1 MKRPSLVTK
10 KMLTKK
16 KKFVGW
22 ATGWIQFHQHFKAV
36 YHSFFS
42 PKNRTQTVSTE
53 KLYTALLYEKIAI

>member
-22 ATGWIQFHQHFKAV
+22 AKDSI
-36 YHSFFS
+36 S
-42 PKNRTQTVSTE
+42 PTF
-53 KLYTALLYEKIAI
+53 